1 MIHDYLLDNGL
12 RVILSEDRRTPVVAV
27 CVWYSVGCRDEEPG
41 RTGLAHL
48 CEHLMFQGS
57 ANVARNEHVERIHLM
72 GGFANGTTHFE
83 HSLYLDVLPAE
94 HLDLALDLE
103 ADRMAT
109 IAGSLTEEKVATQRD
124 VVANE
129 WRERYGGHGD
139 GARWRELMAR
149 AHPEGHPYAHV
160 PSGEIRDL
168 PALSLEN
175 CRDFFLTHYTPDRA
189 MLSIAGG
196 FSPDKAAE
204 SVERRFAAL
213 PSGGRRGGRA
223 RFPSPVARNGRGQPA
238 LRRADAHVLWG
249 SVLSAFRL
257 AAPGRDFLAHELA
270 LTALGKGPV
279 SRLWRRLIQETPVAS
294 HVSIGCSRLIH
305 APSVVWLELKAAPHV
320 SMTALEDAVA
330 TELLRFAGEGPDDEE
345 LEYARTHL
353 VRGWMEKLSS
363 VEGRAEELCRR
374 AALDD
379 RPESVDQAEEL
390 IRHVSSEAVRE
401 AAAEFHPD
409 HRTSIVHEPAAPTSC
424 GGPS

>member
-12 RVILSEDRRTPVVAV
+12 RVILSADRRAPVVAV

-57 ANVARNEHVERIHLM
+57 ANVARNEHVERIHM
-72 GGFANGTTHFE
+72 TGGIANGTTHFE

-94 HLDLALDLE
+94 QLDLALELE
-103 ADRMAT
+103 ADRMGT
-109 IAGSLTEEKVATQRD
+109 IAGSLTREKVDTQRD

-149 AHPEGHPYAHV
+149 AHPEGHPYGHV
-160 PSGEIRDL
+160 PSGEILDL
-168 PALSLEN
+168 PALSLEI
-175 CRDFFLTHYTPDRA
+175 CRDFLLTHYTPA
-189 MLSIAGG
+189 NAVLSIAGG
-196 FSPDKAAE
+196 FSPARAAE
-204 SVERRFAAL
+204 SIERHLAVL

-223 RFPSPVARNGRGQPA
+223 RFPSPTAHNGRGRPA

-257 AAPGRDFLAHELA
+257 AAPRSDFLAHELA

-279 SRLWRRLIQETPVAS
+279 SRLWRRLIQENPVAS
-294 HVSIGCSRLIH
+294 HVGIGCSRFKH
-305 APSVVWLELKAAPHV
+305 APSVAWLELKAAPHV
-320 SMTALEDAVA
+320 SMAALEHAAA
-330 TELLRFAGEGPDDEE
+330 TELLRFAGEGPDEEE

-353 VRGWMEKLSS
+353 IRGWMEKLST
-363 VEGRAEELCRR
+363 VEGRAEELCRQ

-379 RPESVDQAEEL
+379 RPELVDQAEER
-390 IRHVSSEAVRE
+390 IRQVPPEAVRE
-401 AAAEFHPD
+401 AAAEFHPGN
-409 HRTSIVHEPAAPTSC
+409 RTTIVYEPAATASS
-424 GGPS
+424 GEPS